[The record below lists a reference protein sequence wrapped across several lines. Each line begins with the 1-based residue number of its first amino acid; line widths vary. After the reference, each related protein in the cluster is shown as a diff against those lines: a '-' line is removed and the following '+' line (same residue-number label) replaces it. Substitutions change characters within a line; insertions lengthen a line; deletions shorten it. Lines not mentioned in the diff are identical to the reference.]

1 MNFKDSAIVIT
12 MVRSPEELSRLG
24 LLIISI
30 RTWGGALARLRIAF
44 FNVNPAQISRKELED
59 DITESIMMEIPDNL
73 RGYYYGDKVY
83 ACARAEELFPEMK
96 TLILLFGFVM
106 LSFIDAIKYPL
117 YKTDQLKANLQRIYD
132 EKMEKWPVP
141 YKTQFVECA
150 GGKAL

>member
-83 ACARAEELFPEMK
+83 ACARTAKRLASQPSTPRGIIMVIKSMLVPELRNFS
-96 TLILLFGFVM
+96 L
-106 LSFIDAIKYPL
+106 
-117 YKTDQLKANLQRIYD
+117 R
-132 EKMEKWPVP
+132 
-141 YKTQFVECA
+141 
-150 GGKAL
+150 